1 MGIKTD
7 WKEDKLMCRELKED
21 AISLVSDAMLSDFL
35 KNKTKNLT
43 ENR

>member
-21 AISLVSDAMLSDFL
+21 RISLVSGAMLSEFS
-35 KNKTKNLT
+35 
-43 ENR
+43 

>member
-21 AISLVSDAMLSDFL
+21 NISLVSDAMLSDFL

>member
-21 AISLVSDAMLSDFL
+21 DIILVSDAMLSDFL
-35 KNKTKNLT
+35 KN
-43 ENR
+43 

>member
-7 WKEDKLMCRELKED
+7 WKEDKLMCRELKKD
-21 AISLVSDAMLSDFL
+21 DISLVSDAMLSDFL

>member
-21 AISLVSDAMLSDFL
+21 DISLVSDAMLSDFL